1 MTHRDLGI
9 PASSERNSTRLNGVS
24 DSTKDYARAL
34 YDHAISK
41 QEARDIRLSHLPRTF
56 RITAWQLWF
65 LLASTAGLA
74 GAAGYGLRGGG
85 STQIAAIPA
94 PTVMIDLRTGKTFQA
109 AEDAEADTES
119 TLPND
124 PSTAIA
130 VWCPKC
136 QNWHP
141 APTPEQIKKMPQGRP
156 VCPKHP
162 DTPLTAG
169 P

>member
-1 MTHRDLGI
+1 MTYRDLGT
-9 PASSERNSTRLNGVS
+9 PASPAERHSTRVNGVS

-41 QEARDIRLSHLPRTF
+41 QDARDQRLSHLPRTF
-56 RITAWQLWF
+56 RITPWQLWF
-65 LLASTAGLA
+65 LLASTAALA
-74 GAAGYGLRGGG
+74 GAAGYGLRGD
-85 STQIAAIPA
+85 AAAQLAALPA

-109 AEDAEADTES
+109 TEEGGPEAETSAPDRRA
-119 TLPND
+119 
-124 PSTAIA
+124 AIA
-130 VWCPKC
+130 GWCPKC

-141 APTPEQIKKMPQGRP
+141 APTAEQIRKMPQGRP

-162 DTPLTAG
+162 GTPLTAG